1 MGKTMS
7 IPECYCIRVPDNLV
21 SKEYTVKR
29 TSGVM
34 EKGWRIGESEYDG
47 ENELT
52 RPSASKYG
60 RIFQSTSGNNDV
72 WRIFTNNGKKDPNT
86 YLYAWRRLE
95 NIEPTELN
103 GDQEAIQQWRAE
115 VIALFDKLEEARI
128 AEGGE
133 VPKNTSTV

>member
-1 MGKTMS
+1 MGNAIS
-7 IPECYCIRVPDNLV
+7 IPERYCIRVPDNLV

-34 EKGWRIGESEYDG
+34 EKGWRIGKSEYDCK
-47 ENELT
+47 NELT

-60 RIFQSTSGNNDV
+60 RTHTSDNDDV
-72 WRIFTNNGKKDPNT
+72 WRIFTNNGKNDPNT

-95 NIEPTELN
+95 HIEPTELN

-115 VIALFDKLEEARI
+115 VIALFEKLEEARI

-133 VPKNTSTV
+133 VPKHSDNS